1 LSAQGNADSAVVL
14 LESIL
19 KKTGENALI
28 LENLALI
35 SRDRLKDYPRAN
47 AYVERT
53 LALGKSDRRVFET
66 AVGMKQELRRLMS
79 SPSKPLNDESLRE
92 LAASDSDQASMG
104 NAATAR
110 DAAASSSDL
119 SAMED
124 SLK

>member
-1 LSAQGNADSAVVL
+1 
-14 LESIL
+14 
-19 KKTGENALI
+19 
-28 LENLALI
+28 
-35 SRDRLKDYPRAN
+35 
-47 AYVERT
+47 
-53 LALGKSDRRVFET
+53 
-66 AVGMKQELRRLMS
+66 MS